1 MQCQTGILRSAWE
14 HTIGVERGLVRL
26 QAHIIQ
32 LHNITKFLQGSL
44 QGVYPQIGWTGM
56 RGQLQHPKSQLLLIL
71 LNAQV
76 YLETVE
82 LLGTWE
88 GRELQPQ
95 LTIAYVQAVNL
106 QRQGGIRRS
115 RTGGRRLRTAHAVT

>member
-14 HTIGVERGLVRL
+14 HAIGNECGLVRL
-26 QAHIIQ
+26 QAHFIE
-32 LHNITKFLQGSL
+32 LHNITKFLQGYL

-56 RGQLQHPKSQLLLIL
+56 RGQLQPPNCQTLLIL
-71 LNAQV
+71 LTAQV
-76 YLETVE
+76 YLEAVE
-82 LLGTWE
+82 LLGSWE

-95 LTIAYVQAVNL
+95 LTIAYVKAVNL

-115 RTGGRRLRTAHAVT
+115 R